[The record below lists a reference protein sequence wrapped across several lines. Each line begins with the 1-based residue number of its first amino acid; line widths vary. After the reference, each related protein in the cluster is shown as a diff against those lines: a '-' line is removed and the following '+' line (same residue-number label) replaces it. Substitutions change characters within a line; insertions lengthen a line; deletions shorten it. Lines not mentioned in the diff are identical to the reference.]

1 MDSILTEFLQRTSA
15 DPALAQDL
23 LEAVEWNLDAAVC
36 AYSNLHDT
44 KTVEV
49 PEYQYNPSK
58 ELFIFLQLP

>member
-23 LEAVEWNLDAAVC
+23 LEAVEWNLDAAVS

-44 KTVEV
+44 KTVEAQ
-49 PEYQYNPSK
+49 EYEYNPSK
-58 ELFIFLQLP
+58 DV